1 MFRLFF
7 TLLCLSF
14 LIQPADAYKEFSYNE
29 NGERVYRTISQE
41 DFAKYK
47 KFRKRTFVYHP
58 RTNWEI
64 TDSMRAR
71 KMTISQYTHRN

>member
-1 MFRLFF
+1 MIIAL
-7 TLLCLSF
+7 
-14 LIQPADAYKEFSYNE
+14 QPVNAYKVFSYNE
-29 NGERVYRTISQE
+29 NGERVYRTIPQE

-47 KFRKRTFVYHP
+47 KYSQYAFVYRP

-71 KMTISQYTHRN
+71 KMTTSQYTHRN